1 MEYGCIGEKLKHSF
15 SKEIHA
21 KLFPYN
27 YEICEIERQNLDV
40 FMKKRDF
47 KAINVT
53 IPYKRDVIPYLDYID
68 EVAEKIGAVNTI
80 VNKNGKLYGYN
91 TDFSGLRAL
100 ILKNGIDISQKKV
113 LILGSGGTSKTAKAV
128 CESLGASVILRV
140 SRQEQEGFITYEA
153 AKEVHN
159 DADVIINTTP
169 VGMYPNIDGTPIN
182 VADFKKLL
190 GVVDAVYNPLCT
202 RLVLDAKSQ
211 GIKATGGL
219 YMLVAQAVFAA
230 EKFTDSKIPL
240 EKIDEVYKEILLSKK
255 NIVLVGMPSSGKSTI
270 GSALSE
276 RLGMSFIDTDALVV
290 DMEKRSIPEIFQSS
304 GEQYFRTVESSA
316 ILEAAK
322 NSNTVIATG
331 GGAILNHHNVEL
343 LRQNGKIYFL
353 DRPIDELL
361 VTDDRPLSN
370 DIEKLKKL
378 YDERYELYLKAADLT
393 VKCDFDIEENIN
405 TIKEDFL
412 KCDY

>member
-21 KLFPYN
+21 KLFSYD
-27 YEICEIERQNLDV
+27 YEICEIERQNLDA
-40 FMKKRDF
+40 FMKKHDF

-53 IPYKRDVIPYLDYID
+53 IPYKTDVMPYLDYID
-68 EVAEKIGAVNTI
+68 DMAEKIGAVNTI

-91 TDFSGLRAL
+91 TDFFGMRAL
-100 ILKNGIDISQKKV
+100 ILKSGIEILDKKV
-113 LILGSGGTSKTAKAV
+113 LILGGGGTSKTAVAV
-128 CESLGASVILRV
+128 CESLGASAVLKV
-140 SRQEQEGFITYEA
+140 SREEKTGFITYEDA
-153 AKEVHN
+153 SKIHN

-169 VGMYPNIDGTPIN
+169 VGMYPNIDCVAVNI
-182 VADFKKLL
+182 ADFKRLS

-202 RLVLDAKSQ
+202 RLLVDAKSH
-211 GIKATGGL
+211 GIKAIGGL

-230 EKFTDSKIPL
+230 EKFTNSKIPL
-240 EKIDEVYKEILLSKK
+240 KKIDEVYKEILLSKK

-270 GSALSE
+270 GSALAC
-276 RLGMSFIDTDALVV
+276 RLGMNFIDTDTLVV
-290 DMEKRSIPEIFQSS
+290 DMEKRPIPEIIINN
-304 GEQYFRTVESSA
+304 GEQYFRNLECKA

-322 NSNTVIATG
+322 NSNSVIATG
-331 GGAILNHHNVEL
+331 GGVVLNPHNIEL

-353 DRPIDELL
+353 DRPKDKLL

-370 DIEKLKKL
+370 DRQKLEKL
-378 YDERYELYLKAADLT
+378 YDERYDLYCKAADFI
-393 VKCDFDIEENIN
+393 VKCDFDIEKNIN

>member
-21 KLFPYN
+21 KLFSYN
-27 YEICEIERQNLDV
+27 YLICEIERQNLDA

-53 IPYKRDVIPYLDYID
+53 IPYKTDVIPYLDFID

-100 ILKNGIDISQKKV
+100 ILKNSIEISGKKV
-113 LILGSGGTSKTAKAV
+113 LILGSGGTSKTAVAV
-128 CESLGASVILRV
+128 CESLGASTVLKV
-140 SRQEQEGFITYEA
+140 SRKAQDGFITYEQ
-153 AKEVHN
+153 AKTVHN

-169 VGMYPNIDGTPIN
+169 VGMYPNIDGVPID
-182 VADFKKLL
+182 VADFKKLS

-219 YMLVAQAVFAA
+219 YMLVSQAVFAA
-230 EKFTDSKIPL
+230 EKFTDSKIPI
-240 EKIDEVYKEILLSKK
+240 EKIDEVYNEILLSKK

-270 GSALSE
+270 GSALAD
-276 RLGMSFIDTDALVV
+276 RLGMNFVDTDTLVV
-290 DMEKRSIPEIFQSS
+290 DMEKRSIPEIFENF
-304 GEQYFRTVESSA
+304 GEEYFRTVESKA
-316 ILEAAK
+316 VLEAAK
-322 NSNTVIATG
+322 CSNTVIATG
-331 GGAILNHHNVEL
+331 GGVILNPHNTEL

-361 VTDDRPLSN
+361 VTDDRPLSKN
-370 DIEKLKKL
+370 KEKLQKL
-378 YDERYELYLKAADLT
+378 YNQRYELYLEAADYNLR
-393 VKCDFDIEENIN
+393 CDFDVEKNIN